1 MTSSRL
7 QLPTG
12 NCNHHYVKTINLKT
26 PSGSSKI
33 LIEEGLLGKVGEL
46 LKKDYPKSRFVIV
59 TDDNLEQIYGNQ
71 LKEMFPK
78 ALFLTVPAGEAS
90 KNFERVIS
98 LCEHL
103 LNENFTR
110 SDVLIGFGGGMVT
123 DLAGFVA
130 SIYMRGMK
138 YVAIPTS
145 LLGMVDAA
153 IGGKT
158 GVDFMAKNIIGT
170 FYLADQVLMDPDVL
184 KSFPDPKKMPG
195 MGEVIKYASTIDK
208 TLFDDFDNFDLKT
221 IITKSAQAKTNVVE
235 QDFRESGCRRVLNY
249 GHTFGHAI
257 EATMDYKLT
266 HDQAISIGMVLS
278 NKVAQN
284 LGKQDKEVGDKIRTT
299 LEQFN
304 LPVDLPS
311 DLQLDQLLEYIR
323 KDKKRTGNII
333 NYVIVTELG
342 ETEILPMKPE
352 ELVKLAQ

>member
-1 MTSSRL
+1 ME
-7 QLPTG
+7 
-12 NCNHHYVKTINLKT
+12 TINLKT
-26 PSGSSKI
+26 PSGTSKI
-33 LIEEGLLGKVGEL
+33 LIEEGLLGKIGEL

-59 TDDNLEQIYGNQ
+59 TDSNLEEIYGNQ
-71 LKEMFPK
+71 LKEMFPH
-78 ALFLTVPAGEAS
+78 ALFLTVPAGETS

-103 LNENFTR
+103 INENFTR
-110 SDVLIGFGGGMVT
+110 SDVLIGFGGGVVT

-138 YVAIPTS
+138 YVAVPTS

-158 GVDFMAKNIIGT
+158 GIDFVAKNIIGT

-195 MGEVIKYASTIDK
+195 MGEVIKYAATIDK
-208 TLFDDFDNFDLKT
+208 SLFDDFDPFDLKT
-221 IITKSAQAKTNVVE
+221 IIIKSAQAKVNVVE
-235 QDFRESGCRRVLNY
+235 QDFRESGMRRVFNY

-257 EATMDYKLT
+257 EAAMDFKLT

-284 LGKQDKEVGDKIRTT
+284 LGKQDKEVGEKIKAA
-299 LEQFN
+299 LEQFA
-304 LPVDLPS
+304 LPTELPS
-311 DLQLDQLLEYIR
+311 ELTLESLVELMK
-323 KDKKRTGNII
+323 KDKKRTGDII
-333 NYVIVTELG
+333 NYVIATELG
-342 ETEILPMKPE
+342 KSEILPMKPE
-352 ELVKLAQ
+352 ELIKLAA

>member
-1 MTSSRL
+1 ME
-7 QLPTG
+7 
-12 NCNHHYVKTINLKT
+12 TINLKT
-26 PSGSSKI
+26 PSGTSKI
-33 LIEEGLLGKVGEL
+33 LIEEELLGKIGEL

-59 TDDNLEQIYGNQ
+59 TDSNLEKIYGNQ
-71 LKEMFPK
+71 LKNMFPQ
-78 ALFLTVPAGEAS
+78 ALFLTVPAGETS

-103 LNENFTR
+103 INENFTR
-110 SDVLIGFGGGMVT
+110 SDVLIGFGGGVVT

-138 YVAIPTS
+138 YVAVPTS

-158 GVDFMAKNIIGT
+158 GIDFVAKNIIGT

-195 MGEVIKYASTIDK
+195 MGEVIKYAATIDK
-208 TLFDDFDNFDLKT
+208 SLFDDFDPFDLKT
-221 IITKSAQAKTNVVE
+221 IIIKSAQAKVNVVE
-235 QDFRESGCRRVLNY
+235 QDFRESGRRRVLNY

-257 EATMDYKLT
+257 EAAMDFKLT

-284 LGKQDKEVGDKIRTT
+284 LGKQDKEVGEKIKAA
-299 LEQFN
+299 LEQFA
-304 LPVDLPS
+304 LPTELPS
-311 DLQLDQLLEYIR
+311 ELTLESLVELMK
-323 KDKKRTGNII
+323 KDKKRTGDII
-333 NYVIVTELG
+333 NYVIATELG
-342 ETEILPMKPE
+342 KSEILPMKPE
-352 ELVKLAQ
+352 ELIKLAA